1 MITGKF
7 ILNPDTYAVRKT
19 LSLPPHPNSLQLS

>member
-1 MITGKF
+1 MITGQF
-7 ILNPDTYAVRKT
+7 ILNPDTCAMKKT